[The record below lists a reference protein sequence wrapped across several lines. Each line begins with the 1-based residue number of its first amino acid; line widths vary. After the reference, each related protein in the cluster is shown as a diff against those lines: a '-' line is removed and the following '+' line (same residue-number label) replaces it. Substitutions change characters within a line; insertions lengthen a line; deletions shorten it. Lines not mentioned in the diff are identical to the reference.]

1 MVSWNPESGLQ
12 WDQTHCTIHCTNIE
26 LNGYVT
32 DDAKIHIKYTEG
44 TYYFTRSGFIPYV
57 LSIMGQL
64 CECRGFLGIMIK
76 TSLFVYLN
84 GPTSASFCLFPFF
97 LTAIL
102 QKIYRIEQ
110 DSNTYSQSKRHVGRP
125 RDHVPTCL
133 LPENKTILTQLF
145 LQELYVPIR

>member
-1 MVSWNPESGLQ
+1 MGPNSLYY
-12 WDQTHCTIHCTNIE
+12 TLYIE